1 MNAPVSWT
9 SRVETYLAYRRRHG
23 FKLSVDATQLGS
35 FARFA
40 DQIGTED
47 HLTVALRYGE
57 AELFPARTKSGRYFE
72 GTRFETR
79 AAGTGCVFKR

>member
-47 HLTVALRYGE
+47 HLTVAL
-57 AELFPARTKSGRYFE
+57 ARIFHIP
-72 GTRFETR
+72 ETSC
-79 AAGTGCVFKR
+79 ADVIL